1 MILVDTNVL
10 VDVATKDPVWFEW
23 SCAEISKAVDSGSA
37 AINPVIYTELV
48 PLYDSLRE
56 LDLNLVPPSRFRRLV
71 LPFSVAAAASRA
83 FLAYCKAGGQKTSP
97 LPDFFIGAHAEAEG
111 FKLLTRDAVRYRT
124 YFPKVKLIAP

>member
-10 VDVATKDPVWFEW
+10 VDVATKDPVWFDW
-23 SCAEISKAVDSGSA
+23 SSAEISKAVNSVSA

-71 LPFSVAAAASRA
+71 LPFSAAAAASRA
-83 FLAYCKAGGQKTSP
+83 FLAYRKAGGQKTSP
-97 LPDFFIGAHAEAEG
+97 LPVFFIGAHAEAEG
-111 FKLLTRDAVRYRT
+111 FKLLNRDAVKYQI